1 MGQEENKQPEGIINS
16 PESVRIRF
24 RLVAFILILIGLALG
39 GRFFHIMVV
48 KGDHYLTAARRIYT
62 QKQYVSGQRGEIFD
76 RNGNLLVA
84 NSPRMNI
91 ACGPYHLKND
101 DERRRLAWTLSR
113 HFPEKKPCPLRKKGQ
128 TPEPAPGSF
137 IRTDCSPDLPQ
148 RTYARQS
155 FGIC

>member
-39 GRFFHIMVV
+39 GRFFYIMVV

-113 HFPEKKPCPLRKKGQ
+113 HFPEKSYQEYYRRFAKYRYV
-128 TPEPAPGSF
+128 
-137 IRTDCSPDLPQ
+137 TDKQGNQIKRITFFNS
-148 RTYARQS
+148 RN
-155 FGIC
+155 